1 VEAAS
6 GRMPA
11 YVDTGLNLVHVD
23 DVAAGHVLALEKGQI
38 GRRYILGGQDA
49 ALGDMLAAIAGL
61 TGRRAPTLKL
71 PLAPLA
77 PLARVAEAVGRLTGR
92 EPFLTQDAL
101 KMAHH
106 KMYFTSAR
114 AEAELG
120 YHARPYAEALADAVS
135 WFRAAGRI
143 R

>member
-1 VEAAS
+1 
-6 GRMPA
+6 
-11 YVDTGLNLVHVD
+11 
-23 DVAAGHVLALEKGQI
+23 VAVGHLLALEAGEV

-49 ALGDMLAAIAGL
+49 SLGAMLAEIAAL
-61 TGRRAPTLKL
+61 TGRKAPGVKL

-77 PLARVAEAVGRLTGR
+77 PLAHLAEFYGRLSGR
-92 EPFLTQDAL
+92 EPFLTKDAL
-101 KMAHH
+101 KMAQH
-106 KMYFTSAR
+106 KMYFSSAR

-120 YHARPYAEALADAVS
+120 YRARPSAEALADAVA